1 MNEIDIDR
9 LTRSL
14 LEDQLEKPSSHLN
27 TRIMNQIMQEK
38 RTLQQIQIS
47 GDLSIGWL
55 VICCL
60 LISSAGGAVGYMWI
74 WDQPSFQQIQQTLA
88 PYLSYLCTLGMIVS
102 IFLVFD
108 LIGNKMDRKI
118 TSRSV

>member
-1 MNEIDIDR
+1 MNELDIDK

-47 GDLSIGWL
+47 SDLSIGWL

-60 LISSAGGAVGYMWI
+60 LISSVGGVIGYLWI
-74 WDQPSFQQIQQTLA
+74 WNQPSFQQLQQTMA
-88 PYLSYLCTLGMIVS
+88 PYLPYLCTLGMIVS
-102 IFLVFD
+102 IFLLLD

>member
-47 GDLSIGWL
+47 GDL
-55 VICCL
+55 
-60 LISSAGGAVGYMWI
+60 
-74 WDQPSFQQIQQTLA
+74 
-88 PYLSYLCTLGMIVS
+88 
-102 IFLVFD
+102 
-108 LIGNKMDRKI
+108 
-118 TSRSV
+118 